1 MGVQRI
7 HHNSLKTQKIK
18 NKNYKIQYLNVVYL
32 EGVRLA
38 DI

>member
-7 HHNSLKTQKIK
+7 HHNSLKTQKIE

-32 EGVRLA
+32 VGAKLA
-38 DI
+38 EV